1 MVLFSEGPIRFLQSF
16 SPPWLDAFFNVATD
30 VGDRMILFGLTM
42 LLWWLWDKRIGF
54 FVATTLLVSAAA
66 NGLLKEAF
74 GMPRPDP
81 SLWKTGTSGNGFP
94 SGHAQQTTAFASSAA
109 LRMGRI
115 GIPLGV
121 AGVALVS
128 VSRVVLGVHFVGDV
142 LGGIG
147 FGVLVLVGIVAAS
160 RATFWSTL
168 GFRTRI
174 AIALVAPSG
183 AQAVLFLGFGQ
194 VLTAF
199 GLLTGLSLGY
209 ILESRFVGMERP
221 SGRAAILIRLL
232 AGGAVLA
239 ALEVIRGPVPAA
251 WEYGYLGLVGL
262 IAAAGLPW
270 LFVRIEALG
279 PGRTGAAERA

>member
-1 MVLFSEGPIRFLQSF
+1 MVLFSEGPIRFLQSL
-16 SPPWLDAFFNVATD
+16 SSPWLDAFFSLATD
-30 VGDRMILFGLTM
+30 LGDRMILFGLTM

-128 VSRVVLGVHFVGDV
+128 VSRVYLGVHFVGDV

-174 AIALVAPSG
+174 AIALLTPSG
-183 AQAVLFLGFGQ
+183 VQAVLLLGFGQ
-194 VLTAF
+194 VLTAL

-209 ILESRFVGMERP
+209 LLESRFVRMERP

-251 WEYGYLGLVGL
+251 WEYVYLGLVGL

-270 LFVRIEALG
+270 LFVRLEALG

>member
-174 AIALVAPSG
+174 AIALLTPSG
-183 AQAVLFLGFGQ
+183 VQAVLFLGFGQ
-194 VLTAF
+194 VLTAL